1 MKTITVKGTFMHAYA
16 GDLEARLLAGE
27 TVDSPV
33 IFKDTGAF
41 IEAQIDGKAFGNVTD
56 KDFEIPKLYT
66 ATIKDRGAEP
76 KSFLIDVD
84 AAEGSVAS
92 DDFAEERKL
101 IDPEIVPPEEVDA
114 MIAWM
119 QSNRVH
125 HSVISHILKTRV
137 ATASKNRAPMPNV
150 LYQDENP
157 TRKYSYANDGLVNMA
172 MGEMTMMVGEKS
184 TGKNVFW
191 DTLSWIGCKPK
202 LRIAMSASMDPDSV
216 FGGKKTDN
224 SAAERLSEDLA
235 EAWLK
240 VMTSPASEHDE
251 ETLRKASEYEVAARK
266 SASVRIIANKGKI
279 VDICRN
285 DENGG
290 GTILFDEINMAEANF
305 LQSLIHS
312 MADGERVLVLPDG
325 EGEIKLHPHTI
336 LMGGMNP
343 VSGDYAGT
351 RELNSATASRAGWL
365 RFEMPENIEKLLR
378 ANFPEDTRLTS
389 RHFKACADLYK
400 DFRAA
405 VETPTVSKV
414 SDRCLNIRG
423 FVRALKAVEKFPEA
437 TDLAW
442 KIKIEVVDGCKDEEI
457 LVLDS
462 MVRDKIVF

>member
-27 TVDSPV
+27 TIDSPV

-66 ATIKDRGAEP
+66 AKIKDRGAEP

-84 AAEGSVAS
+84 AADHAVVS

-101 IDPEIVPPEEVDA
+101 IDPDIVPPEEVDA

-125 HSVISHILKTRV
+125 PSIIRDTLISRTAH
-137 ATASKNRAPMPNV
+137 ATENRAPMPKV

-157 TRKYSYANDGLVNMA
+157 SRNYSYANDGLISLNQGDMLF
-172 MGEMTMMVGEKS
+172 MVGEKS

-235 EAWLK
+235 EAWLR
-240 VMTSPASEHDE
+240 VMTSPSSEHDE
-251 ETLRKASEYEVAARK
+251 ETLKKASEYEVAARK

-279 VDICRN
+279 VDICKD

-305 LQSLIHS
+305 LQSLVHS
-312 MADGERVLVLPDG
+312 MADGERVLVLPEG
-325 EGEIKLHPHTI
+325 EGEIKLHPHTM

-343 VSGDYAGT
+343 VTGDYAGT
-351 RELNSATASRAGWL
+351 RELNSATASRGGWL

-378 ANFPEDTRLTS
+378 ANFPEDTKLTA
-389 RHFKACADLYK
+389 RHFKACAELYK

-405 VETPTVSKV
+405 VETPTISKV

-423 FVRALKAVEKFPEA
+423 FVRALKDVERYPEA
-437 TDLAW
+437 TSLAW
-442 KIKIEVVDGCKDEEI
+442 RIKVQVVDGCKDEEI